1 MFWETLV
8 RVLRYFVHLNVSRQ
22 LLALVVMVACL
33 MGVWSYGLKLRRDA
47 IRDSLGM
54 EYATQLSAAAS
65 CRASAKVM
73 NDFHDACVRAIN
85 ATRLPLDDHA
95 GRIAWENSYVC
106 GGSSCFDVLFGSDAS
121 MLGVSMRFL
130 FIAVIA
136 AIATLVVS
144 AAQKCLSGFDQ
155 YAKNKSRTYYD
166 HDTYVYQKHPAGSTM
181 SRNPKSKPG
190 YDSAAPVHI
199 EEIAYE
205 EHK

>member
-8 RVLRYFVHLNVSRQ
+8 RVLRYFMHLTVSRQ
-22 LLALVVMVACL
+22 LIALVVMVVCL
-33 MGVWSYGLKLRRDA
+33 MGGWMYGLKLRRDA
-47 IRDSLGM
+47 IRDAIGM

-95 GRIAWENSYVC
+95 GRIAWEKSYLC

-130 FIAVIA
+130 LFAVIA

-144 AAQKCLSGFDQ
+144 AAQKCLSGFDK

-166 HDTYVYQKHPAGSTM
+166 HDTYVYQKQPPGSTM
-181 SRNPKSKPG
+181 SRNSKNRPG
-190 YDSAAPVHI
+190 YESTAPLHI
-199 EEIAYE
+199 EEITYE
-205 EHK
+205 KHK